1 MRFVEFLP
9 GWGQKA
15 VEITKIAQIA
25 APLPGPA
32 AGHLCQG
39 RHIIWPGKSRTIN
52 TNISCCQIYLLL
64 LSWVELSQQHWHPKD
79 NQKVKIDNFF
89 NKMQDDNP
97 EPGPER
103 LRLIYHDRLESWSLR
118 RPISSRY
125 SEDLT
130 NQRPPTPVSASCQ
143 GCSFQKWN
151 WAEIAA
157 TLSRKMWPSAVLWW
171 GSAVNKIKLFE
182 NICVNMNWALH
193 WSCQPPLECISG
205 YLWLIRSRTVASGS
219 GPYTTQAE
227 AGLCADIL
235 W

>member
-1 MRFVEFLP
+1 MTSVKGFKAWDNEICWVSPRLRTKGSGDNQDCSDSSSLAQLPDIFVK
-9 GWGQKA
+9 GD
-15 VEITKIAQIA
+15 
-25 APLPGPA
+25 
-32 AGHLCQG
+32 
-39 RHIIWPGKSRTIN
+39 RIIWPGKSRTVN

-103 LRLIYHDRLESWSLR
+103 LRLIYHDRLEAWSLR
-118 RPISSRY
+118 QPISSRY

-157 TLSRKMWPSAVLWW
+157 TLSRKLRPSAVLWW
-171 GSAVNKIKLFE
+171 GSAVNKI
-182 NICVNMNWALH
+182 
-193 WSCQPPLECISG
+193 
-205 YLWLIRSRTVASGS
+205 
-219 GPYTTQAE
+219 
-227 AGLCADIL
+227 
-235 W
+235 

>member
-97 EPGPER
+97 EPGAER

-171 GSAVNKIKLFE
+171 GSAVNKI
-182 NICVNMNWALH
+182 
-193 WSCQPPLECISG
+193 
-205 YLWLIRSRTVASGS
+205 
-219 GPYTTQAE
+219 
-227 AGLCADIL
+227 
-235 W
+235 